1 MKKVAIVLSLSTVVL
16 LVLACGGSMVN
27 RGHLSASNPD
37 ELPIYLITLGNFR
50 ETPSPS
56 CPSTQSC
63 VASETETM
71 PLGKMQDVL
80 RMAFRYYKDN
90 CSRK

>member
-16 LVLACGGSMVN
+16 LVLACGGTMVN
-27 RGHLSASNPD
+27 RGHLSASHPD

-50 ETPSPS
+50 ETPS

-63 VASETETM
+63 VASETENTS
-71 PLGKMQDVL
+71 PGKMQDVL

>member
-1 MKKVAIVLSLSTVVL
+1 MKKVAIVLSLSTIVVL
-16 LVLACGGSMVN
+16 ILACGGTMVN

-37 ELPIYLITLGNFR
+37 ELPIYLLTPGNFR
-50 ETPSPS
+50 ETPS

-63 VASETETM
+63 VANETEKM
-71 PLGKMQDVL
+71 PLGKIQDVL
-80 RMAFRYYKDN
+80 RMAFWYYKDN

>member
-1 MKKVAIVLSLSTVVL
+1 MKKVAIVLSLSAIVVL
-16 LVLACGGSMVN
+16 IAALGSSSAN

-37 ELPIYLITLGNFR
+37 ELPIYLMTLGNFR
-50 ETPSPS
+50 ETPA

-63 VASETETM
+63 VANETEKM
-71 PLGKMQDVL
+71 PLGKIQDVL
-80 RMAFRYYKDN
+80 RTAFWYYKDN